1 MLIHILHVLHFLLF
15 FCLSM
20 CGTGP
25 KAVALWIY
33 SSEVCPVPRQGYL
46 ASSLSF
52 LSLSLSLDF
61 LYHTHTHTH
70 TPLFLIPPLQAWQ
83 LPNSAIL
90 YESSSSCSWA
100 NKAVCFCC
108 LFFSL
113 QWYSC
118 LALATHLIVGKTSL
132 ITRFMYD
139 TFDNTYQVNGLSKRW
154 WIMHLTFWASGHDW
168 YRLSF
173 KDHVP
178 WRSYSAPSVMGYSR
192 TGTWDWIGRVYSCGL
207 RSYLHL
213 NPAFYVFNTPV
224 INASSLLGT
233 FPLFDP
239 ILYSVT
245 ITFARIWCH
254 SNPCHIEILQWLW
267 WSMTLAVS
275 NALPFHYKK
284 THPGYTFLQV
294 GTRFQTQKSGLPMY
308 ALNVATKSSL
318 SLLATR
324 LILMI
329 RGISINAIYLIQ

>member
-1 MLIHILHVLHFLLF
+1 
-15 FCLSM
+15 M

-52 LSLSLSLDF
+52 LSLSLLTF
-61 LYHTHTHTH
+61 FITHTHTHTH
-70 TPLFLIPPLQAWQ
+70 TLLSFWYPSIASMATAEFSNPLRKFKLVFLGEQSGML
-83 LPNSAIL
+83 LLSF
-90 YESSSSCSWA
+90 S
-100 NKAVCFCC
+100 
-108 LFFSL
+108 SL

-139 TFDNTYQVNGLSKRW
+139 TFDNTYQVNGLSKGW
-154 WIMHLTFWASGHDW
+154 WIMHLTFWALGHDW

-213 NPAFYVFNTPV
+213 NPAFYVFFNTPV

-239 ILYSVT
+239 ILYSVA
-245 ITFARIWCH
+245 IIFARVWCH
-254 SNPCHIEILQWLW
+254 SNPCVI
-267 WSMTLAVS
+267 
-275 NALPFHYKK
+275 
-284 THPGYTFLQV
+284 
-294 GTRFQTQKSGLPMY
+294 
-308 ALNVATKSSL
+308 
-318 SLLATR
+318 
-324 LILMI
+324 
-329 RGISINAIYLIQ
+329 